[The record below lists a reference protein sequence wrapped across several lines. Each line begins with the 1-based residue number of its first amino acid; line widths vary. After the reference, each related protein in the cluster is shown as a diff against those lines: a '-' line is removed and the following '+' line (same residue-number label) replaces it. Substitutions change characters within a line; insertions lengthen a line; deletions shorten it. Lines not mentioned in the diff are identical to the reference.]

1 MPMTRGARAR
11 RWAFRLA
18 FALSLVGLIAAF
30 GTPLWFRLHGQKL
43 FIITSGSMEPNI
55 IPGDAVVIQPIGSDE
70 LRVGQMVTFRNTVP
84 VEGPNGQVT
93 TYTTHRIV
101 AIKRVELQD
110 PATGQLL
117 TDGTGS
123 NRSGWFIQ
131 TKGDNNNAPDPNLTP
146 VQEILGQVVQVLPRW
161 GYFFHFAQSRQGLL
175 LLFAPPLLLI
185 LGAEVLSWRLAAQRS
200 KQVKETA
207 EALRKRPSKPRL
219 PMPSPR
225 EPVGAPPT
233 AMSTPERAR
242 DAVNS
247 SA

>member
-1 MPMTRGARAR
+1 MTRGARAR

-18 FALSLVGLIAAF
+18 FALSVVGLIAAF

-55 IPGDAVVIQPIGSDE
+55 LPGDAVVIQPIGSDE

-84 VEGPNGQVT
+84 VKGPTGQVT

-101 AIKRVELQD
+101 AIKQVNVQD
-110 PATGQLL
+110 PTTGQFIK
-117 TDGTGS
+117 DGTGG
-123 NRSGWFIQ
+123 NVGRWFIQ
-131 TKGDNNNAPDPNLTP
+131 TKGDNNRDPDPNLTP

-175 LLFAPPLLLI
+175 LLFTPPLLLI
-185 LGAEVLSWRLAAQRS
+185 LGAEVLSWGRAAKRS
-200 KQVKETA
+200 KQATEAK
-207 EALRKRPSKPRL
+207 EALPHRPHKPRL
-219 PMPSPR
+219 PIPAPR
-225 EPVGAPPT
+225 DPVGAPPT
-233 AMSTPERAR
+233 ATTTPESVR
-242 DAVNS
+242 DAVHT

>member
-84 VEGPNGQVT
+84 VQGPNGQVT
-93 TYTTHRIV
+93 TYTTHRII
-101 AIKRVELQD
+101 AIKRVDLQD
-110 PATGQLL
+110 PSTGQFI

-123 NRSGWFIQ
+123 KRSGWFIQ

-161 GYFFHFAQSRQGLL
+161 GYFFHFAQTRQGLL
-175 LLFAPPLLLI
+175 LLFTPPLLLI
-185 LGAEVLSWRLAAQRS
+185 LGAEVLSWRRAANRS
-200 KQVKETA
+200 KGAKG
-207 EALRKRPSKPRL
+207 ALQRQPQKPRL
-219 PMPSPR
+219 PT
-225 EPVGAPPT
+225 PVPHDPQGAPPT
-233 AMSTPERAR
+233 ATSTPESAR
-242 DAVNS
+242 DAVHS
-247 SA
+247 SG

>member
-1 MPMTRGARAR
+1 MRATRGARVR

-18 FALSLVGLIAAF
+18 FALSLVGLVAAF

-55 IPGDAVVIQPIGSDE
+55 VPGDAVVIQPIGSDE
-70 LRVGQMVTFRNTVP
+70 LRVGQRVTFRTQVP
-84 VEGPNGQVT
+84 VTGPAGRVT

-101 AIKRVELQD
+101 AIKRVDLQD
-110 PATGQLL
+110 PTTGQFIK
-117 TDGTGS
+117 DGTGS

-146 VQEILGQVVQVLPRW
+146 VQNILGQVVEVLPGW
-161 GYFFHFAQSRQGLL
+161 GYVFHFAQTRQGLL

-185 LGAEVLSWRLAAQRS
+185 LGAEVLSWRRAAVRA
-200 KQVKETA
+200 KQAAAAKEGVKRTRPAPVTA
-207 EALRKRPSKPRL
+207 TGSQASVES
-219 PMPSPR
+219 
-225 EPVGAPPT
+225 V
-233 AMSTPERAR
+233 R
-242 DAVNS
+242 DAVRT

>member
-84 VEGPNGQVT
+84 VKGPTGQVT

-110 PATGQLL
+110 PATGQFMK
-117 TDGTGS
+117 DGTGS

-175 LLFAPPLLLI
+175 LLFTPPLLLI
-185 LGAEVLSWRLAAQRS
+185 LGAEVLSWRRAAKRS
-200 KQVKETA
+200 KEAK
-207 EALRKRPSKPRL
+207 EALQHRPQKPRL
-219 PMPSPR
+219 PIPAPR
-225 EPVGAPPT
+225 DPVGAPPT
-233 AMSTPERAR
+233 ATTTPESAR
-242 DAVNS
+242 DAVHT

>member
-30 GTPLWFRLHGQKL
+30 GTPLWFRLHGQKM

-93 TYTTHRIV
+93 TYTTHRII
-101 AIKRVELQD
+101 AIKRVDLQD
-110 PATGQLL
+110 PSTGQFI
-117 TDGTGS
+117 TDGTG
-123 NRSGWFIQ
+123 NQRSGWFIQ

-175 LLFAPPLLLI
+175 LLFTPPLLLI
-185 LGAEVLSWRLAAQRS
+185 LGAEVLSWRRAAQRS
-200 KQVKETA
+200 KAAKASRQD
-207 EALRKRPSKPRL
+207 RPQKARL
-219 PMPSPR
+219 PLPAPR
-225 EPVGAPPT
+225 GPAGAPPT
-233 AMSTPERAR
+233 ATSTPESVR

>member
-1 MPMTRGARAR
+1 MPTTRGARVR

-18 FALSLVGLIAAF
+18 FALSVVGLVAAF

-55 IPGDAVVIQPIGSDE
+55 VPGDAVVIQPIGSDE
-70 LRVGQMVTFRNTVP
+70 LRVGQRVTFRNTVP
-84 VEGPNGQVT
+84 VRGPSGQVT

-101 AIKRVELQD
+101 AIKRVDLQD
-110 PATGQLL
+110 PTTGQFIK
-117 TDGTGS
+117 DGTGN

-146 VQEILGQVVQVLPRW
+146 VQNILGQVVDVLPRW
-161 GYFFHFAQSRQGLL
+161 GYFFHLAQTRQGLL

-185 LGAEVLSWRLAAQRS
+185 LGAEVLSWRRAARS
-200 KQVKETA
+200 KQATSATENVK
-207 EALRKRPSKPRL
+207 RMRP
-219 PMPSPR
+219 
-225 EPVGAPPT
+225 APPT
-233 AMSTPERAR
+233 AARSQASVESAR
-242 DAVNS
+242 DAVHT